1 MTQDNMFDLSGQVAV
16 ITGSTKGIGRAI
28 ASRMAQHGAKV
39 VVSSRKAD
47 VCEEVAADI
56 NANWAKNGGE
66 AMPYACH
73 AADKDRL
80 QAMVDATLARW
91 GRIDICVP
99 NAGVNPY
106 YGPSIDMPDSALDK
120 IFEVN
125 VKAVYWLCHMCL
137 PNMVERGSGNIIIMA
152 SVAGLKG
159 NKTLG
164 GYTVSK
170 VAEHQIARNFA
181 MEYGPQGIRANA
193 IAPGVI
199 KTDFSTALWTDPER
213 MAPIN
218 NAIPLRRLG
227 EADEVAGAALFLA
240 SKASSYMTGQVL
252 NVCGGAAIT

>member
-28 ASRMAQHGAKV
+28 AGRMAQHGAKV

-73 AADKDRL
+73 AADKYRL

-213 MAPIN
+213 MVPIN

>member
-1 MTQDNMFDLSGQVAV
+1 MTPDNPFDLSGQVAIV
-16 ITGSTKGIGRAI
+16 TGSTKGIGRAI
-28 ASRMAQHGAKV
+28 ASRFAQHGAKV

-47 VCEEVAADI
+47 ACQEAADEI
-56 NANWAKNGGE
+56 NANWAQNGGV
-66 AMPYACH
+66 AMPFACH
-73 AADKDRL
+73 AGDKAKL
-80 QAMVDATLARW
+80 QEMVDAALAKW

-99 NAGVNPY
+99 CAGVNPY

-137 PNMVERGSGNIIIMA
+137 PNMVARGSGNIIIMA

-159 NKTLG
+159 NKTIG
-164 GYTVSK
+164 AYAVSK

-227 EADEVAGAALFLA
+227 EADEVAGVALFLA

>member
-1 MTQDNMFDLSGQVAV
+1 MTADNLFDLSGQVAV

-28 ASRMAQHGAKV
+28 ASRMAQQGAKV

-47 VCEEVAADI
+47 ACDEVAADI
-56 NANWAKNGGE
+56 DANWAANGGE
-66 AMPYACH
+66 AMAFPCH
-73 AADKDRL
+73 AGDKERL
-80 QAMVDATLARW
+80 QAMVDATLAKW

-106 YGPSIDMPDSALDK
+106 YGPSIEMPDSALDK

-137 PNMVERGSGNIIIMA
+137 PNMVERGSGSIIIIA

-159 NKTLG
+159 NTTIG
-164 GYTVSK
+164 AYTVSK
-170 VAEHQIARNFA
+170 VAEHQIARNFSL
-181 MEYGPQGIRANA
+181 EYGPKGIRANA
-193 IAPGVI
+193 IAPGLI
-199 KTDFSTALWTDPER
+199 KTDFSTALWTDPKR
-213 MAPIN
+213 MEKVN

-227 EADEVAGAALFLA
+227 DPHEIAGAAVFLA
-240 SKASSYMTGQVL
+240 SKASSYVTGQVL